1 MKATKRQIER
11 DGSGSVT
18 LIPEEPED
26 MWHAYNLI
34 RPNDLL
40 RATAMR
46 RVVTESLTG
55 ASTSKNVSTTLTIK
69 VTALDFDTSSSQLHV
84 SGRVAEENAY
94 VRLGGH
100 HTLDL
105 EINRAFTLEKGDGW
119 DSVAVQQ
126 LKDAIDT
133 KGRAELWA
141 ILMNEGLANICV
153 VSEYQTKLVQQ
164 VVIAIPKK
172 RAASGDY
179 DKAIRK
185 FYGVLF
191 ETLSRA
197 IDLNNTPVDSLKP
210 LLLAS
215 PGFTAQNFLKYI
227 KQQAETS
234 SGKTMPALLE
244 KITVTHAASANLSAL
259 AEILKSTAVTSQLRD
274 TKFAR
279 ETQLLDKFYESLRK
293 DDGKA
298 WYGPSEVFKCVE
310 KGAVGRGGG
319 VLLIS
324 NNLFRSLDIA
334 ERKKWVGLVDRVR
347 EVEGGEVRVLSEAHE
362 SGKRLETLGGVGAML
377 TYPIFD
383 LDEEDG

>member
-1 MKATKRQIER
+1 
-11 DGSGSVT
+11 
-18 LIPEEPED
+18 
-26 MWHAYNLI
+26 
-34 RPNDLL
+34 
-40 RATAMR
+40 MR
-46 RVVTESLTG
+46 RVVTESATG
-55 ASTSKNVSTTLTIK
+55 ASTSKNISTTLTLK
-69 VTALDFDTSSSQLHV
+69 VTSLDFDTASSQLHV
-84 SGRVAEENAY
+84 SGRVAVENQY

-119 DSVAVQQ
+119 DSVAIEQ

-133 KGRAELWA
+133 KARAEIWA
-141 ILMNEGLANICV
+141 VILNEGMANICV
-153 VSEYQTKLVQQ
+153 ISEYQTKLVQQ
-164 VVIAIPKK
+164 VVVAIPKK
-172 RAASGDY
+172 RATGADY
-179 DKAIRK
+179 EKAVRK
-185 FYGVLF
+185 FHGVLF
-191 ETLSRA
+191 ETLSRHL
-197 IDLNNTPVDSLKP
+197 DLNNTPLEAMKP

-215 PGFTAQNFLKYI
+215 PGFAAQNFLNYI
-227 KQQAETS
+227 KTQAQS
-234 SGKTMPALLE
+234 ASGKTLPALIS
-244 KITVTHAASANLSAL
+244 KITVTHASSANLSAL
-259 AEILKSTAVTSQLRD
+259 AEVMKSPPVLSKLRD
-274 TKFAR
+274 SKFAR
-279 ETQLLDKFYESLRK
+279 ETQLLDAFYESLRK

-324 NNLFRSLDIA
+324 NHLFRSQDIS

-362 SGKRLETLGGVGAML
+362 SGKRLEALGGVAAML